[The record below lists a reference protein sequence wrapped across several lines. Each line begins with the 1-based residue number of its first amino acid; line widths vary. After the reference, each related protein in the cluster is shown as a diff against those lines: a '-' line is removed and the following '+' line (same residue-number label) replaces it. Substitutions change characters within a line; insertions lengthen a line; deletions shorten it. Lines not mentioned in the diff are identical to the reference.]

1 MKKFLFLF
9 LTSVLAV
16 FLVTGCADDSSNNSD
31 NGGNGGNTGGQ
42 VTTPTMSDINS
53 LQGTYDIEFFYT
65 DGGSLGVVT
74 TDCNKVTEY
83 GGTTQCDAASNIG
96 GSKTSVEHKGEVV
109 ITVNEDNSIKIQS
122 KVEMYGDGLTTVKE
136 MGANYNFTD
145 FNVIPAS
152 AISDTII
159 NDPATGKNVKGVH
172 GRNAK
177 AILTYNEATTD
188 PAENNAANSTYQ
200 FSVLEDGTVVNTMTD
215 TSSYVS
221 ANVIIR
227 MKKTSD
233 EVITLDAN
241 TPYDSTRTDNFNS
254 NITYTPAN

>member
-1 MKKFLFLF
+1 M
-9 LTSVLAV
+9 
-16 FLVTGCADDSSNNSD
+16 
-31 NGGNGGNTGGQ
+31 
-42 VTTPTMSDINS
+42 
-53 LQGTYDIEFFYT
+53 
-65 DGGSLGVVT
+65 
-74 TDCNKVTEY
+74 
-83 GGTTQCDAASNIG
+83 
-96 GSKTSVEHKGEVV
+96 
-109 ITVNEDNSIKIQS
+109 
-122 KVEMYGDGLTTVKE
+122 
-136 MGANYNFTD
+136 
-145 FNVIPAS
+145 
-152 AISDTII
+152 
-159 NDPATGKNVKGVH
+159 H